1 MKALILSCNTGQ
13 GHNSAGKAVMSEL
26 EARGIECEML
36 DSLAF
41 RSERASKI
49 VSKIHSKC
57 AIRAPKL
64 YAAGYKAAERMDE
77 SPIKPS
83 PCYMANAAYADELY
97 DYIADNGY
105 DTVIM
110 PHVFPSEAIT
120 RIKKKH
126 SADIKTYFIGTD
138 YAYPPF
144 LGETDVDGYFIAHA
158 DLTEEFVKSG
168 IDKEKIIPAGIP
180 VSQKFLEKTDKAEAR
195 KKLGLPLD
203 GNILLIMTGSMGFG
217 DNLSL
222 VTKLLKWI
230 PPNTYAVV
238 MGGNN
243 EEMKSELRRQ
253 FLGEKRLFV
262 LDYTT
267 EVSLYM
273 DACDILF
280 TKPGGLSSTEAA
292 VKGIPMIHSTPI
304 PGWEESNVRFFT
316 DHGLSVFGE
325 SPDELVT
332 AALYLLSNPWKR
344 EAMLSAQADTINKH
358 AARDICEKIINDRR
372 KD

>member
-1 MKALILSCNTGQ
+1 MVSSMCHAQYSNHQLYEAYITRDMSVWEQ
-13 GHNSAGKAVMSEL
+13 YIDSADW
-26 EARGIECEML
+26 
-36 DSLAF
+36 DSLDIE
-41 RSERASKI
+41 ERKQLLNYEYGFS
-49 VSKIHSKC
+49 
-57 AIRAPKL
+57 
-64 YAAGYKAAERMDE
+64 
-77 SPIKPS
+77 
-83 PCYMANAAYADELY
+83 AYIL
-97 DYIADNGY
+97 
-105 DTVIM
+105 
-110 PHVFPSEAIT
+110 
-120 RIKKKH
+120 
-126 SADIKTYFIGTD
+126 
-138 YAYPPF
+138 
-144 LGETDVDGYFIAHA
+144 
-158 DLTEEFVKSG
+158 G
-168 IDKEKIIPAGIP
+168 IDVEKGK
-180 VSQKFLEKTDKAEAR
+180 Q
-195 KKLGLPLD
+195 
-203 GNILLIMTGSMGFG
+203 LIQRFASH
-217 DNLSL
+217 L
-222 VTKLLKWI
+222 
-230 PPNTYAVV
+230 
-238 MGGNN
+238 

-344 EAMLSAQADTINKH
+344 EAMLSAQVDTINKH